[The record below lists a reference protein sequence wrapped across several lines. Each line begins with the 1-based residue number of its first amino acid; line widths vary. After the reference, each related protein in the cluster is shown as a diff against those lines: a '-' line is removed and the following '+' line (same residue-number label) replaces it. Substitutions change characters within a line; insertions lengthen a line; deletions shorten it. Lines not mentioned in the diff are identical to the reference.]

1 MIKLNDR
8 FYLDADERNIMIL
21 ESKIYA
27 DGKKA
32 GTEYKDIIAYCSTP
46 QNAIEYIQRKLAREK
61 IADKTILQ
69 TFDEYQK
76 SLEKINKEVEKMLAK
91 TK

>member
-21 ESKIYA
+21 ESKIYV
-27 DGKKA
+27 DGKRS